1 VIVVSKVKW
10 VFILAIAGFALWAAY
25 HVYQL
30 DLGQRTFARLGCAS
44 CHFSGGGPNLSRI
57 LPQYDEQTVEDFIR
71 DPDAVY
77 RRLGRKPL
85 NPGFSVMH
93 RVKTTDVEVRAMAK
107 YLKSW

>member
-1 VIVVSKVKW
+1 VASKVKW
-10 VFILAIAGFALWAAY
+10 LFLLAIAVFALWAAY

-30 DLGQRTFARLGCAS
+30 DLGKRTFARLGCAS

-57 LPQYDEQTVEDFIR
+57 LPQYDEKTVEDFIR
-71 DPDAVY
+71 DPEEVY

-85 NPGFSVMH
+85 NPGFSIMH
-93 RVKTTDVEVRAMAK
+93 RVKTTDGEVRAMAK

>member
-1 VIVVSKVKW
+1 MSRYIKW
-10 VFILAIAGFALWAAY
+10 LVLSAIAIFALWASY

-30 DLGQRTFARLGCAS
+30 DFGKRTFARLGCAS
-44 CHFSGGGPNLSRI
+44 CHFSGGGPNLSRV

-71 DPDAVY
+71 DPEAVY

-85 NPGFSVMH
+85 NPGFAIMH
-93 RVKTTDVEVRAMAK
+93 RVKTTDGEVRAMAK

>member
-1 VIVVSKVKW
+1 VSRYIKW
-10 VFILAIAGFALWAAY
+10 LVLSAIAIFALLASY

-30 DLGQRTFARLGCAS
+30 DFGKRTFARLGCAS
-44 CHFSGGGPNLSRI
+44 CHFSGGGPNLSRV

-71 DPDAVY
+71 DPEAVY

-85 NPGFSVMH
+85 NPGFAIMH
-93 RVKTTDVEVRAMAK
+93 RVKTTDGEVRAMAK

>member
-1 VIVVSKVKW
+1 MSRYIKW
-10 VFILAIAGFALWAAY
+10 LVLSAIAIFALLASY

-30 DLGQRTFARLGCAS
+30 DFGKRTFARLGCAS
-44 CHFSGGGPNLSRI
+44 CHFSGGGPNLSRV

-71 DPDAVY
+71 DPEAVY

-85 NPGFSVMH
+85 NPGFAIMH
-93 RVKTTDVEVRAMAK
+93 RVKTTDGEVRAMAK